1 MSKNIL
7 VSAGVAL
14 LMVVLGV
21 AFFGPGKVTEITKD
35 KVGAFP
41 GTSFSEDL
49 EYNEIKHF
57 YRRQTFLTGS
67 TTNSTVC
74 SIRRP
79 ELTSSTTVVYASAK
93 VLGLATSS
101 LSGNRFTIATG
112 ANTTSTT
119 TALAQLGSIAA
130 TGTAIVATT
139 STNDNIM
146 SGTDEYLNFDYEGVP
161 RPYLDINGQTGVC
174 EAIWIAS

>member
-14 LMVVLGV
+14 LVVVLGF
-21 AFFGPGKVTEITKD
+21 AFFGPSEKVIEK

-49 EYNEIKHF
+49 EYNGIKHF

-74 SIRRP
+74 SISRP
-79 ELTSSTTVVYASAK
+79 EPTSSTTVVFASAK